1 MDDLDLAQPA
11 FVFWMNDTGGV
22 TRFERLDDAIQS
34 IMQTG
39 CAKTAPIAWI
49 QTRDRHLSMDEIRS
63 IAKRSSLTWRLSQ
76 IMDHVGEM
84 TATVKS
90 IDRPNRRRRRWSIA
104 PTIPQV

>member
-1 MDDLDLAQPA
+1 MDALNLAQPS
-11 FVFWMNDTGGV
+11 FVFWMNDTGEV
-22 TRFERLDDAIQS
+22 TRFERLDEAIQA

-39 CAKTAPIAWI
+39 SANSIAWI
-49 QTRDRHLSMDEIRS
+49 QIKDRHLSMEEVRS

-90 IDRPNRRRRRWSIA
+90 IAPPKQRRRRWSNA
-104 PTIPQV
+104 SPKQS